1 MSSAS
6 GGSAKPRPHAAMPV
20 VETVLAFVNTRADGG
35 GRQEL
40 FGDGHSFE
48 AWLAE
53 HDDFGGG
60 RTVATDADAAAA
72 RELRDALVTL
82 LLAHSGDEESLG
94 EPLQHAEQHLRRAGA
109 LYPLATV
116 VTAGGV
122 ELASP
127 QAGVPRVF
135 GTVLAA
141 VTTFAQTGDW
151 GRIKACRNPRAIS
164 ASSTAR
170 AMGQASTAVPA
181 AAPRCPCATT
191 GSGSA
196 GRVSPHPRRE
206 AVAPRVAPSKP
217 RPWFPAR
224 AGEEQGPTASPC
236 ADQRDA
242 SSRPPLSGLIPS
254 PRWGRCPAEA
264 AN

>member
-1 MSSAS
+1 MSSTAA
-6 GGSAKPRPHAAMPV
+6 GSAKPSPRTVAPT

-35 GRQEL
+35 GRREL
-40 FGDGHSFE
+40 FGDGHSFA

-53 HDDFGGG
+53 HDEFGGDI
-60 RTVATDADAAAA
+60 VATDADAAAA

-94 EPLQHAEQHLRRAGA
+94 EPLRQAEEHLRRAGA

-151 GRIKACRNPRAIS
+151 GRIKACRNPPCHFGFFDRTRNGAGLYC
-164 ASSTAR
+164 ST
-170 AMGQASTAVPA
+170 G
-181 AAPRCPCATT
+181 C
-191 GSGSA
+191 GSQ
-196 GRVSPHPRRE
+196 VSMRNYRRRQRRE
-206 AVAPRVAPSKP
+206 
-217 RPWFPAR
+217 
-224 AGEEQGPTASPC
+224 
-236 ADQRDA
+236 D
-242 SSRPPLSGLIPS
+242 
-254 PRWGRCPAEA
+254 EA
-264 AN
+264 TPGA

>member
-1 MSSAS
+1 MSSAAA
-6 GGSAKPRPHAAMPV
+6 GSAKPSPRTAMPMA
-20 VETVLAFVNTRADGG
+20 ETVLAFVNTRADGG
-35 GRQEL
+35 GRREL
-40 FGDGHSFE
+40 FEDGHSFA

-53 HDDFGGG
+53 HDEFGGE
-60 RTVATDADAAAA
+60 TVATDADAAAA

-94 EPLQHAEQHLRRAGA
+94 EPLRHAEQHLRRAGA

-151 GRIKACRNPRAIS
+151 GRIKACRNPPCHFGFFDRTRNGAGLYC
-164 ASSTAR
+164 ST
-170 AMGQASTAVPA
+170 G
-181 AAPRCPCATT
+181 C
-191 GSGSA
+191 GSQ
-196 GRVSPHPRRE
+196 VSMRNYRRRQRRE
-206 AVAPRVAPSKP
+206 
-217 RPWFPAR
+217 
-224 AGEEQGPTASPC
+224 GEV
-236 ADQRDA
+236 
-242 SSRPPLSGLIPS
+242 PP
-254 PRWGRCPAEA
+254 EA
-264 AN
+264 

>member
-48 AWLAE
+48 AWLTE
-53 HDDFGGG
+53 HDEFGGG
-60 RTVATDADAAAA
+60 HTVATDADAAAA

-151 GRIKACRNPRAIS
+151 GRIKACRNPPCHFGFFDRTRNGAGLYC
-164 ASSTAR
+164 ST
-170 AMGQASTAVPA
+170 G
-181 AAPRCPCATT
+181 C
-191 GSGSA
+191 GSQ
-196 GRVSPHPRRE
+196 VSMRNYRQRQRRE
-206 AVAPRVAPSKP
+206 S
-217 RPWFPAR
+217 
-224 AGEEQGPTASPC
+224 ESP
-236 ADQRDA
+236 
-242 SSRPPLSGLIPS
+242 P
-254 PRWGRCPAEA
+254 EA
-264 AN
+264 

>member
-1 MSSAS
+1 MSSAAA
-6 GGSAKPRPHAAMPV
+6 GSAKPSQRTVMPT
-20 VETVLAFVNTRADGG
+20 VETVLAFVNTRADGA
-35 GRQEL
+35 GRREL
-40 FGDGHSFE
+40 FGNGDSFA

-53 HDDFGGG
+53 HDEFGGE
-60 RTVATDADAAAA
+60 TVATDADAAAA

-94 EPLQHAEQHLRRAGA
+94 EPLRDAERHLRRAGA

-151 GRIKACRNPRAIS
+151 GRIKACRNPPCHFGFFDRTRNGAGLYC
-164 ASSTAR
+164 STGCGSQVSMR
-170 AMGQASTAVPA
+170 NYRRRQRQEGE
-181 AAPRCPCATT
+181 APPET
-191 GSGSA
+191 
-196 GRVSPHPRRE
+196 
-206 AVAPRVAPSKP
+206 
-217 RPWFPAR
+217 
-224 AGEEQGPTASPC
+224 
-236 ADQRDA
+236 
-242 SSRPPLSGLIPS
+242 
-254 PRWGRCPAEA
+254 
-264 AN
+264 

>member
-1 MSSAS
+1 
-6 GGSAKPRPHAAMPV
+6 MPV

-40 FGDGHSFE
+40 FGDGHSFA

-53 HDDFGGG
+53 HDEFGGDA
-60 RTVATDADAAAA
+60 VATDADAATA
-72 RELRDALVTL
+72 RELRDALATL

-94 EPLQHAEQHLRRAGA
+94 EPLGRAEQHLRRAGA

-151 GRIKACRNPRAIS
+151 GRIKACRNPPCHFGFFDRTRNGAGLYC
-164 ASSTAR
+164 ST
-170 AMGQASTAVPA
+170 G
-181 AAPRCPCATT
+181 C
-191 GSGSA
+191 GSQ
-196 GRVSPHPRRE
+196 VSMRNYRQRQRQESETPPE
-206 AVAPRVAPSKP
+206 A
-217 RPWFPAR
+217 
-224 AGEEQGPTASPC
+224 
-236 ADQRDA
+236 
-242 SSRPPLSGLIPS
+242 
-254 PRWGRCPAEA
+254 
-264 AN
+264 

>member
-1 MSSAS
+1 MSSAAAGPAEPS
-6 GGSAKPRPHAAMPV
+6 PRTVVPM

-40 FGDGHSFE
+40 FGDGQAFA

-53 HDDFGGG
+53 RDEFGGEFG
-60 RTVATDADAAAA
+60 GETVATDADAAAA

-82 LLAHSGDEESLG
+82 LLAHSGDEGSLG
-94 EPLQHAEQHLRRAGA
+94 ESLRHAEQHLRRAGT

-151 GRIKACRNPRAIS
+151 GRIKACRNP
-164 ASSTAR
+164 
-170 AMGQASTAVPA
+170 
-181 AAPRCPCATT
+181 PCHFGFFDRTRN
-191 GSGSA
+191 GSGLYCST
-196 GRVSPHPRRE
+196 GCGSQVSMRNYRRRQRRGSDAPPE
-206 AVAPRVAPSKP
+206 A
-217 RPWFPAR
+217 
-224 AGEEQGPTASPC
+224 
-236 ADQRDA
+236 
-242 SSRPPLSGLIPS
+242 
-254 PRWGRCPAEA
+254 
-264 AN
+264 